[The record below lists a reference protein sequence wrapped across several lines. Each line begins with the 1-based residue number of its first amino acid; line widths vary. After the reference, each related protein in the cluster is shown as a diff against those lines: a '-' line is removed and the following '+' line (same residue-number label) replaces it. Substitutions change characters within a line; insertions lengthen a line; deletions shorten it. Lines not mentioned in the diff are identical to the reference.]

1 MAEDKDALK
10 KKAREMAR
18 EGKTIT
24 TISKE
29 LGVSWTEV
37 AGYTISWLGAK
48 KRITNRLERLAT
60 EADQAKRE
68 KLAKEADNYVD
79 FLYDAAK
86 GLRSQVDSA
95 RKALNR

>member
-1 MAEDKDALK
+1 MSEDKDVLK
-10 KKAREMAR
+10 KKARELALD
-18 EGKTIT
+18 GKTIT

-29 LGVSWTEV
+29 HGISWTEV

-48 KRITNRLERLAT
+48 KRITNRLKRLAT

>member
-18 EGKTIT
+18 DGKTIT

-29 LGVSWTEV
+29 LGVSWSEV

-48 KRITNRLERLAT
+48 RRITFRLERLTA
-60 EADQAKRE
+60 EADQSKRE

-86 GLRSQVDSA
+86 GLRSQVESA

>member
-29 LGVSWTEV
+29 LGVSWTE
-37 AGYTISWLGAK
+37 ARGYTLSWLSAK
-48 KRITNRLERLAT
+48 TRTTRLLERLVA
-60 EADQAKRE
+60 EDDQSKRKE
-68 KLAKEADNYVD
+68 LAKEADNYVD